1 MLNQKQQSRKDLWA
15 ILPLTGMDRPLTY
28 QAPVSLED
36 CQTGQLVKIPLGRR
50 QVLGILLR
58 RMNLI
63 DFPESKL
70 KRFSLPLYEDPV
82 VSPALLRMAEWIRN
96 YYAASHD
103 SVWETILP
111 RLVRKGIKRVEKR
124 WVRIVPG
131 LREDQWLPEVKRAPK
146 QREVL
151 QFLSN
156 QVTALEESVIIERLK
171 TTSALL
177 KTLQEKGWIELIT
190 EWVQREAYADLMED
204 NAETISSARPDLTPE
219 QAAAWEVLEKQL
231 QKPDFS
237 VYLLHGVTGSG
248 KTEVYL
254 RAIEKTLEEG
264 GGILFLVPEVAL
276 APQTVFRLRHRLSR
290 ELKQP
295 VVVWHSHLSEGER
308 FDAWMSMIRGEARVV
323 VGARSS
329 LFAPIRNLKLIVVDE
344 EHEPAYKQEETPRYH
359 ARDVAV
365 YRAWLEKA
373 VCILG
378 SATPSLETF
387 YNAQTGKY
395 HTLNLRN
402 RVDDRQ
408 LPTVHLVDM
417 RREKI
422 SRKGP
427 VSLSLTLV
435 NKLRDRLE
443 AREQSILFLNRRGY
457 STNLFCPD
465 CGHVVNCEHCS
476 VPMTYH
482 RHENVMRCHF
492 CGNQSRPP
500 KKCPECGSEKILWRG
515 QGTQKIEDLVQSA
528 VPGARV
534 TRIDT
539 DSLKRKDELR
549 KYLDSFRRG
558 NIDILVGTQMIAK
571 GLDFPNV
578 TLVGVIDADLSLNVA
593 DFRASE
599 RTFQLLVQ
607 VAGRAGRGDLAG
619 EVVIQTYLPHS
630 SPIQFA
636 RRQDFSGF
644 LEEELTLRKQFGYP
658 PFRHLVRH
666 LFRGRNPDKLIYFTE
681 EWAKRVEEELGEQI
695 EMRGPVP
702 APVEKIEGLYRYQ
715 IWYFTSS
722 AGKLALALQKL
733 RENFPFPKDI
743 HEVIDVDPTQ
753 LT

>member
-1 MLNQKQQSRKDLWA
+1 M
-15 ILPLTGMDRPLTY
+15 
-28 QAPVSLED
+28 
-36 CQTGQLVKIPLGRR
+36 
-50 QVLGILLR
+50 
-58 RMNLI
+58 
-63 DFPESKL
+63 
-70 KRFSLPLYEDPV
+70 
-82 VSPALLRMAEWIRN
+82 
-96 YYAASHD
+96 
-103 SVWETILP
+103 
-111 RLVRKGIKRVEKR
+111 EKR
-124 WVRIVPG
+124 WLRIAPG
-131 LREDQWLPEVKRAPK
+131 MTEEQWLPQVKRAPK
-146 QREVL
+146 QKQVME
-151 QFLSN
+151 FLAS
-156 QVTALEESVIIERLK
+156 QITPLEEPVVIERLK
-171 TTSALL
+171 TTPALL
-177 KTLQEKGWIELIT
+177 KTLVEKGWVESVT
-190 EWVQREAYADLMED
+190 EWVQREAYADLMEES
-204 NAETISSARPDLTPE
+204 AENLSSARPALTPE
-219 QAAAWEVLEKQL
+219 QAAAWEILEKKL
-231 QKPDFS
+231 QQPDFS

-254 RAIEKTLEEG
+254 QAIEKTLADG
-264 GGILFLVPEVAL
+264 GGVLFLVPEVAL
-276 APQTVFRLRHRLSR
+276 APQTVYRLRHRLSR

-387 YNAQTGKY
+387 YNAQIGKY

-408 LPTVHLVDM
+408 LPTVHLIDM
-417 RREKI
+417 RHEKVAF
-422 SRKGP
+422 KGP
-427 VSLSLTLV
+427 VSLSRQLV

-457 STNLFCPD
+457 STSLFCPD

-476 VPMTYH
+476 VPMTFH
-482 RHENVMRCHF
+482 RRENLMRCHF

-500 KKCPECGSEKILWRG
+500 KQCPECQSEKILWRG

-534 TRIDT
+534 VRIDT

-593 DFRASE
+593 DFRAGE

-658 PFRHLVRH
+658 PFRHLLRH
-666 LFRGRNPDKLIYFTE
+666 LFRGRNPDKLMYFAE
-681 EWAKRVEEELGEQI
+681 EWAKRVEKEFGDQLEL
-695 EMRGPVP
+695 RGPVP
-702 APVEKIEGLYRYQ
+702 APVEKIEGLYRFQ
-715 IWYFTSS
+715 IWYLTAS
-722 AGKLALALQKL
+722 ASKLSASLQKL
-733 RENFPFPKDI
+733 REEFPFPKDI